1 MPPAPK
7 QQRPPSVKG
16 QRDAAATRARL
27 LDAATVEFAEHGLA
41 GARVDRIAAAAEAN
55 KQLIYAYFGNKR
67 QLFDAVIEG
76 RVAELLETVPFTAED
91 LPGYAVRLRA
101 FNRAHPEL
109 MRLVLWHTLECPGEL
124 LALEFTSDSNAK
136 KIAAIRAAQDAGA
149 ITAGTSAPA
158 LLLEV
163 IALIHGDILSGGSE
177 AAEVAL
183 DDDAL
188 AAAVRRLVAP

>member
-7 QQRPPSVKG
+7 Q

-27 LDAATVEFAEHGLA
+27 LDAAIVEFAEHGLA

-91 LPGYAVRLRA
+91 LPGYAVRLRG

-124 LALEFTSDSNAK
+124 LELEFTSDSNAK
-136 KIAAIRAAQDAGA
+136 KIAALQAAQDAGTV
-149 ITAGTSAPA
+149 TAATPAPT

-163 IALIHGDILSGGSE
+163 LALVHGDILTGGSE
-177 AAEVAL
+177 AVEVML

-188 AAAVRRLVAP
+188 AAAVRRLTAP